1 VRKPPGIEN
10 GAIRTVPLL
19 SVSPI
24 EEDHHFLEDIFSN
37 YWAPFAGSYWKP
49 HKSLSLESALTA
61 LQQNQIPIVI
71 SESNLLPGTW
81 KDMLARIKLL
91 PRPPLLIVT
100 SRHADEYLWTEALNL
115 GAYDVVAKPFDH
127 HELIRIVS
135 FAWLHWNDKYSTSP
149 PKVIPRTERDARHE
163 LRGTWGVLA
172 GDRRR

>member
-1 VRKPPGIEN
+1 MVRKPPGIEN

-49 HKSLSLESALTA
+49 HKSLSLDSALTA

-149 PKVIPRTERDARHE
+149 PKVMAAY
-163 LRGTWGVLA
+163 GT
-172 GDRRR
+172 

>member
-1 VRKPPGIEN
+1 VVRKPPGIEN

-149 PKVIPRTERDARHE
+149 PKVMAAY
-163 LRGTWGVLA
+163 GT
-172 GDRRR
+172 